1 MKPFWIVKVY
11 RQKAQNWLPCLIL
24 KFNRKLWRK
33 NLKACTLKCY
43 KRSLWTIVD
52 CEHFL
57 VITWCW
63 LSSFFIWNFDR
74 KLWRKTFIILSFP
87 EFIVIQNDFFRLC
100 SLKLTIISFF
110 WKSEK
115 SVSNAQ
121 KFITVIKY
129 LAVSTII
136 SCFIFL
142 IAWMIEFFGYFF
154 RSRVNGANLHLTGR
168 NRLRSNILND
178 TFFSVYFQNL

>member
-1 MKPFWIVKVY
+1 M
-11 RQKAQNWLPCLIL
+11 
-24 KFNRKLWRK
+24 
-33 NLKACTLKCY
+33 
-43 KRSLWTIVD
+43 
-52 CEHFL
+52 
-57 VITWCW
+57 VITRCW
-63 LSSFFIWNFDR
+63 LSSFFIRNFDR
-74 KLWRKTFIILSFP
+74 KLWRKSFIILSFP

-110 WKSEK
+110 WKSENW
-115 SVSNAQ
+115 VSNAQ
-121 KFITVIKY
+121 KLVTVIKY